1 MRKTIFTVLFA
12 LLAMVGHAVSQEAA
26 QRAVNAFGT
35 DTALTHGSVTVAV
48 YDIDADT
55 LVAGFNPDMACIT
68 ASTMKT
74 VTSSTALRL
83 LGPNFRFTTK
93 VCLIGEQ
100 KGKKFKG
107 RIHVVGSGDPTLGSV
122 FFPGHPDIVKE
133 IVAQLKVKGIE
144 KIEGEI
150 TVDTSLI
157 PSPASNGWW
166 EVGDLAWSYGM
177 GIHGFNY
184 FDNRSRLRF
193 TALDGEVLN
202 ARFEPAVPGVQII
215 NRLTP
220 GKNADNVDLRLEEGT
235 PAIVIYGSAAN
246 QDYDMRVAVPT
257 PEALFAD
264 SLARTLVAEGFKLK
278 IKAVKLEKLKNATTV
293 QLVGH
298 QSPTLAEIIT
308 SLLDRSDNMMTEGL
322 LRAVAHHTGHEAT
335 AAAGVAVVDSL
346 WRSNGIDTR
355 SVFQHDGSGLARAN
369 KASGRFFVQMLAY
382 MAKHPVEGVHL
393 SQLMP
398 QVGKRIGKLIPGTVL
413 AHDMVVKSGS
423 MNAVQCFVGYYPAKR
438 PRYAW
443 ALLAN
448 NWTGSR
454 ADLRDKMD
462 VMLISLF
469 GQSAIE

>member
-1 MRKTIFTVLFA
+1 MRKTIIAA
-12 LLAMVGHAVSQEAA
+12 LLALVAMAAHAVSHEEA
-26 QRAVNAFGT
+26 QRAIAAFGA
-35 DTALTHGSVTVAV
+35 DTTLTHGSVTVAL

-55 LVAGFNPDMACIT
+55 LVAAFNPDMACIT

-74 VTSSTALRL
+74 VTSSTALCL
-83 LGPNFRFTTK
+83 LGPNFQFKTK
-93 VCLIGEQ
+93 VWLIGEQ

-107 RIHVVGSGDPTLGSV
+107 HIHVVGSGDPTLGSV
-122 FFPGHPDIVKE
+122 FFPGRPDIVKE
-133 IVAQLKVKGIE
+133 IAAQLRAKGIE

-150 TVDTSLI
+150 TVDSSVI
-157 PSPASNGWW
+157 PVPASNGWW

-184 FDNRSRLRF
+184 FDNRTRLLF
-193 TALDGEVLN
+193 TAHNGEVQN

-215 NRLTP
+215 NRLTA
-220 GKNADNVDLRLEEGT
+220 GNNTDNVDLRMEEGT
-235 PAIVIYGSAAN
+235 PAIVIYGTAAN
-246 QDYDMRVAVPT
+246 QNYDMRVAIPT

-264 SLARTLVAEGFKLK
+264 SLARTLSAEGLKLK
-278 IKAVKLEKLKNATTV
+278 IKPVKLEKLKKATTEL
-293 QLVGH
+293 LVEH

-322 LRAVAHHTGHEAT
+322 LRAVAHHTGHAAT

-346 WRSNGIDTR
+346 WRSKGIDTR
-355 SVFQHDGSGLARAN
+355 ALFQHDGSGLARAN

-382 MAKHPVEGVHL
+382 MAKHPVEGVRL

-398 QVGKRIGKLIPGTVL
+398 QVEKRIGKLIPGTVL
-413 AHDMVVKSGS
+413 ANDMVVKSGS

-448 NWTGSR
+448 NWTGTRS
-454 ADLRDKMD
+454 DLRNKMD